1 MSSFSKKENKNQG
14 AQEAQEKFTRTTNEE
29 KARVNHLTRK
39 SPRIKC
45 DGTKILGHE
54 GEIELPKTFHIP
66 MLVQIKDNKGIKRES
81 NE

>member
-14 AQEAQEKFTRTTNEE
+14 AQEAQEKFTHTTNEE

-45 DGTKILGHE
+45 DGTKILGNE
-54 GEIELPKTFHIP
+54 GEIELPKTFHIS
-66 MLVQIKDNKGIKRES
+66 MLVQIEDDKGIKRET